1 MTDRYQKFANASVRD
16 LKGYNA
22 KIESLPT
29 IEGDPKPE
37 KLPQIV
43 IIVDE
48 LADLMMVSPGEV
60 EESIC
65 PSGTARKSVR
75 HSFDHCDTASVGQCH
90 YRSDQGEYARA
101 VSPLP

>member
-1 MTDRYQKFANASVRD
+1 MRD

-60 EESIC
+60 RN
-65 PSGTARKSVR
+65 PSAVW
-75 HSFDHCDTASVGQCH
+75 HSSQ
-90 YRSDQGEYARA
+90 ERA
-101 VSPLP
+101 AFI

>member
-1 MTDRYQKFANASVRD
+1 MTDRYQKFANASVR
-16 LKGYNA
+16 LKGLQCEDR
-22 KIESLPT
+22 ILPT

-37 KLPQIV
+37 KPPQIV

-65 PSGTARKSVR
+65 RLAQPRKSVR

-90 YRSDQGEYARA
+90 YRSDQGEYAGA